1 MKQLYVC
8 DAIPGT
14 TWFDPIDTID
24 DGLRELDHLTKADR
38 KRREYFAIVSAD
50 LDEDGEIDLETVEEK
65 ILFILDGKL
74 QSFSTECYEYNAE
87 DDTERWRG
95 GTDPE
100 WSWTEWRD
108 ATWK

>member
-1 MKQLYVC
+1 MKQLYIC

-24 DGLRELDHLTKADR
+24 DGIREFYRLTRADC
-38 KRREYFAIVSAD
+38 KRREYYAIVSAG
-50 LDEDGEIDLETVEEK
+50 LDDDGEIDPETVEEK
-65 ILFILDGKL
+65 IIFVLDGKP
-74 QSFSTECYEYNAE
+74 QSFQTETYEYNAE

-95 GTDPE
+95 GTEPG
-100 WSWTEWRD
+100 WAWTEWRG